1 MELLKKK
8 LLARGARGIL
18 GLGKLFKI
26 MDDDRSGMLSLE
38 EFTKAMK
45 EYKLGIEDSDIQE
58 LSRYFDVDHSGQ
70 IHYDEFLRAA
80 RVSLEVE
87 IKRFCRAK

>member
-26 MDDDRSGMLSLE
+26 MDDDRSGLLSME
-38 EFTKAMK
+38 EFIKAVK
-45 EYKLGIEDSDIQE
+45 EYKLGIEDAEIQE
-58 LSRYFDVDHSGQ
+58 LFRLFDVDHSAQ
-70 IHYDEFLRAA
+70 IHYDEFLRAV
-80 RVSLEVE
+80 RVSLTGTKNVL
-87 IKRFCRAK
+87 